1 MTRRR
6 LIPLAA
12 LALLFCSTRLWAEAP
27 TAPTPSTFDSNGVK
41 ISYTVEGKGEPVL
54 LIHGFAANGDFNWRR
69 PNVIKALAEKYQVI
83 TIDNRGH
90 GKSEKPHDTAK
101 YGEEMAEDAIRLLDH
116 LGIKKAHVV
125 GYSMGGMITAK
136 ILTSHPDRLLSA
148 TLGGHGGLK
157 QGDDVS
163 RLEVL
168 AESLDSGKGF
178 APLFEALNPKGKPPM
193 PKQQMEEL
201 NKQLLSI
208 NDPKALAAVVRS
220 WKGLVVSDEKLKANK
235 VPTLV
240 LIGELDPLKKG
251 VDALEGRLTNYHV
264 VVINGADHMDAMRKE
279 QFVSELKSFL
289 AANAAN
295 SQAADANRATNGAAT
310 NGTPAKARQKTV
322 PAPTKD

>member
-6 LIPLAA
+6 LIPLLA
-12 LALLFCSTRLWAEAP
+12 LALLFTSARLWAEAP

-41 ISYTVEGKGEPVL
+41 ISYTVEGKGDPVL
-54 LIHGFAANGDFNWRR
+54 LIHGFAANGDFNWRA
-69 PNVIKALAEKYQVI
+69 PGVIKALAEKYQVI

-136 ILTSHPDRLLSA
+136 ILTTHPDRLLSA

-163 RLEVL
+163 RLDVL
-168 AESLDSGKGF
+168 AESLDTGKGLG
-178 APLFEALNPKGKPPM
+178 PLFIALTPKGKPPM
-193 PKQQMEEL
+193 PQQQIDEM
-201 NKQLLSI
+201 NKRLLAI

-220 WKGLVVSDEKLKANK
+220 WKAMVVADDKLKANK

-289 AANAAN
+289 AANAAG
-295 SQAADANRATNGAAT
+295 QAASANGAATNGAAT
-310 NGTPAKARQKTV
+310 NGEAAKPRKKTET
-322 PAPTKD
+322 APTKD

>member
-1 MTRRR
+1 MTRRQ
-6 LIPLAA
+6 LVPLAA
-12 LALLFCSTRLWAEAP
+12 LALLLCSARVRAEAP
-27 TAPTPSTFDSNGVK
+27 PTSTFDSNGVK
-41 ISYTVEGKGEPVL
+41 INYTVEGKGEPVL
-54 LIHGFAANGDFNWRR
+54 LIHGFAANGDFNWRM
-69 PNVIKALAEKYQVI
+69 PGVTKALAEKYQVI

-90 GKSEKPHDTAK
+90 GKSEKPHDSAK

-136 ILTSHPDRLLSA
+136 ILTTHPDRLLTA

-178 APLFEALNPKGKPPM
+178 GPLFEALAPKGKPAM
-193 PKQQMEEL
+193 TKQQMEET
-201 NKQLLSI
+201 NKRLLAI

-264 VVINGADHMDAMRKE
+264 VVIKGADHMDAMRNE

-289 AANAAN
+289 ASNAAN
-295 SQAADANRATNGAAT
+295 GQAANTNGSTNGAAT
-310 NGTPAKARQKTV
+310 NGAPTGARKKAQ